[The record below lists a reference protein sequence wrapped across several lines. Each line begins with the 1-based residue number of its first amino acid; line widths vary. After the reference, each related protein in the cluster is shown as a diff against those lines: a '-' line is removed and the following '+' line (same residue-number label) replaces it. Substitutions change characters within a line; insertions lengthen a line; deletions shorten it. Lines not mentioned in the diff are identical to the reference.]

1 MQIHSFSKTL
11 RNSKN
16 FKMKIEKYSL
26 KTETN
31 ASRSAIKMGFGKFA
45 VIVHIKFSGKDF
57 PANYTGNDLKI
68 LTNKSD
74 KIRNTNSC
82 QSVWNLHC
90 FIPILFYSLIH
101 FNWFSNN
108 QISELQKKYFNIHFN
123 VPKKYFN
130 IHFNVF
136 GKKQKWM
143 ETNKAKR
150 FFKDVWTTF

>member
-82 QSVWNLHC
+82 QSV
-90 FIPILFYSLIH
+90 
-101 FNWFSNN
+101 
-108 QISELQKKYFNIHFN
+108 
-123 VPKKYFN
+123 
-130 IHFNVF
+130 
-136 GKKQKWM
+136 
-143 ETNKAKR
+143 
-150 FFKDVWTTF
+150 